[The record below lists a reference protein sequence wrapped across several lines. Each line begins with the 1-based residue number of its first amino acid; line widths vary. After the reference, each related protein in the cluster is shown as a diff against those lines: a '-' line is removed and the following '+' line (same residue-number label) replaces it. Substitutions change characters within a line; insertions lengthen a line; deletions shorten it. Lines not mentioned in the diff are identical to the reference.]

1 LHSRRILISDSRETL
16 VRESSICSGKSKSK
30 SNLPGVNRRD
40 LVKSAGLAFA
50 GAAFVPQLLRAGE
63 SVSPVM
69 QRLSTYMSE
78 ARGREL
84 PAEVLEKA
92 KRHTLDTF
100 GAMISGSEL
109 PPGRS
114 ALKFARAYGGEKVA
128 TVAASNIVCGPI
140 EAALTNGLL
149 AHSDE
154 TDDSHGPSQ
163 SHPGCS
169 IVPATLAAGEQFAI
183 GGAQFLRAMAL
194 GYDVGTRVAMTMG
207 GRDIELK
214 THKSSHNIAGTFGS
228 AAAAGCAASL
238 SAQQMRWLLSYAAQ
252 QAAGTAAWQRDPD
265 HIEKGFDFAGGPAR
279 NGVTAA
285 ILVQSGSTGVDDI
298 FSGPDNYFQ
307 AYAPQADPA
316 GLIDKLGEQHEV
328 ARTNIKKWTVG
339 SPIQAPLDA
348 LFNIQKKHDFK
359 PEQVQKVVVR
369 LASSQASIVNGREIV
384 DINLQHLM
392 AVMLIDKT
400 VSFRSTH
407 DTARM
412 QDPAILRE
420 RAKIQLAGDE
430 DLQKLMPTRVAIVEV
445 TLADGTQLSDRV
457 EDVRG
462 TVENPMSREEV
473 VDKVRDLI
481 APVIGLSNG
490 NKLIE
495 TVLSLEKVK
504 DIRELR
510 PLLQKG

>member
-1 LHSRRILISDSRETL
+1 
-16 VRESSICSGKSKSK
+16 VRERPHFPKKMKSSV
-30 SNLPGVNRRD
+30 PGVNRRN
-40 LVKSAGLAFA
+40 LLQSAGLALA
-50 GAAFVPQLLRAGE
+50 GAAFVPRLLRAGE
-63 SVSPVM
+63 QVSPVM
-69 QRLSTYMSE
+69 ERLSAYMSE

-84 PAEVLEKA
+84 PGEVLEKA

-109 PPGRS
+109 APGRA
-114 ALKFARAYGGEKVA
+114 ALKFARAYGGEKIA
-128 TVAASNIVCGPI
+128 TVAASNIVCGSI

-169 IVPATLAAGEQFAI
+169 IVPATLAAGEQFSI
-183 GGAQFLRAMAL
+183 GGAHFLRAMAL
-194 GYDVGTRVAMTMG
+194 GYDIGTRVTMTMG

-238 SAQQMRWLLSYAAQ
+238 NSQQMRWLLSYSAQ
-252 QAAGTAAWQRDPD
+252 EAAGTAAWQRDTD

-285 ILVQSGSTGVDDI
+285 VLVQSGMTGVDDI

-316 GLIDKLGEQHEV
+316 GLVDKLGEQYEV

-348 LFNIQKKHDFK
+348 LFNIQKKNSFT
-359 PEQVQKVVVR
+359 PGQVQKVVVR

-420 RAKIQLAGDE
+420 RAKIQLVGDE
-430 DLQKLMPTRVAIVEV
+430 ELQKLMPTRVAIVEV
-445 TLADGTQLSDRV
+445 TLTDGTQLSDRV
-457 EDVRG
+457 EAVRG

-481 APVIGLSNG
+481 APVLGLPICT
-490 NKLIE
+490 KLIE

-510 PLLQKG
+510 PLLQRT

>member
-1 LHSRRILISDSRETL
+1 
-16 VRESSICSGKSKSK
+16 VREHRHLPIKTTSS
-30 SNLPGVNRRD
+30 LPGVNRRD
-40 LVKSAGLAFA
+40 LLQTAGLALA
-50 GAAFVPQLLRAGE
+50 GAAFVPRSLQAAE
-63 SVSPVM
+63 QVSPVM
-69 QRLSTYMSE
+69 EGLSTYMSE
-78 ARGREL
+78 ARTREL
-84 PAEVLEKA
+84 PGEVVEKA

-109 PPGRS
+109 APGRA
-114 ALKFARAYGGEKVA
+114 ALKFARAYGGEKIA
-128 TVAASNIVCGPI
+128 TVAASSIVCGAI
-140 EAALTNGLL
+140 EAALANGLL

-163 SHPGCS
+163 CHPGCA
-169 IVPATLAAGEQFAI
+169 IVPAALAAGEQFSI
-183 GGAQFLRAMAL
+183 GGSHLLRAMTL
-194 GYDVGTRVAMTMG
+194 GYDIGTRVTMTMG
-207 GRDIELK
+207 GRDIEAK
-214 THKSSHNIAGTFGS
+214 THKSSHSIAGTFGA

-238 SAQQMRWLLSYAAQ
+238 SSQQMRWLLSYSAQ
-252 QAAGTAAWQRDPD
+252 EAAGTAAWQRDID
-265 HIEKGFDFAGGPAR
+265 HIEKGFDFGGMPAR

-285 ILVQSGSTGVDDI
+285 ILVQAGWTGVDDI
-298 FSGPDNYFQ
+298 FSGPDNYLQ

-316 GLIDKLGEQHEV
+316 GLIDKLGERYEV
-328 ARTNIKKWTVG
+328 TRTNIKKWTVG

-348 LFNIQKKHDFK
+348 MFNIQKKHTFTAD
-359 PEQVQKVVVR
+359 QVQKVVVR

-384 DINLQHLM
+384 DINLQHLV

-407 DTARM
+407 DTGRM

-420 RAKIQLAGDE
+420 RAKVQLVGDE
-430 DLQKLMPTRVAIVEV
+430 ELQKLMPTRVAIVEV
-445 TLADGTQLSDRV
+445 TLTDGTQLSDRV
-457 EDVRG
+457 EAVRG

-481 APVIGLSNG
+481 APVMGMPTC
-490 NKLIE
+490 NKLID

-510 PLLQKG
+510 PLLQRS